1 MTYTTSISLDA
12 EAAALET
19 RMKKEG
25 KNFSAFV
32 RECLFLYYRE
42 EHQECLAGNPVHEW
56 KDCDPFCKPQPLHF
70 CRKCWP
76 DGTPDMADL
85 KKARQHVSE
94 LRRLR
99 TVPRI
104 GGSEP
109 KMDRFIDGF
118 TSRDD
123 EHVLHIQEEPS
134 VLKWLRDQASYSNRF
149 IGSLAGMEIPSK
161 SKPAKA
167 EKPRSPLWKR
177 LLRVMAQ

>member
-12 EAAALET
+12 EAAELET
-19 RMKKEG
+19 RMKQEG

-42 EHQECLAGNPVHEW
+42 EHQSCREGATKIEW
-56 KDCDPFCKPQPLHF
+56 KDCEPFCSPHDLHY

-76 DGTPDMADL
+76 DGTPSQSDL
-85 KKARQHVSE
+85 KKARTHVSE
-94 LRRLR
+94 VVRLR
-99 TVPRI
+99 TKPRV
-104 GGSEP
+104 GEP
-109 KMDRFIDGF
+109 DPVMDRFIDGF
-118 TSRDD
+118 TSRDED
-123 EHVLHIQEEPS
+123 HTLHIQLEPS
-134 VLKWLRDQASYSNRF
+134 VLEWLRDQASLSNRF
-149 IGSLAGMEIPSK
+149 VGSLAGMEIPSK